1 MLKGADRSI
10 FLHHVVEQL
19 KSEGYAII
27 RGFLSPAEIAAVSV
41 EADRIY
47 AEGLKH
53 HATYRDRNLLFEVL
67 NDPKAK
73 RRVVL
78 QAHWTAWISPLMEEM
93 RRSRHF
99 YAVLE
104 PLLGRDIKQITHQV
118 HWKPPGAK
126 YTSYR
131 FHQDAR
137 FREGNAKD
145 FGYLQSTVTTGLA
158 IDRQTV
164 ENGALRVIP
173 KSHRLGY
180 LGLSDDGP
188 IMVGQTQDEELRRAG
203 LDPSSIVTCEME
215 PGDLLL
221 WTLFTVHGSAP
232 NVSDYDRRFMIN
244 SYVRASDSDRGEW
257 AFRGGVSTPLGRE
270 PQICKYEQLHERP
283 GPFYVESDWTEEAGS
298 AALRNA
304 AALSDSARPS
314 EASK

>member
-1 MLKGADRSI
+1 V
-10 FLHHVVEQL
+10 HYVVEQL
-19 KSEGYAII
+19 ESEGYAII
-27 RGFLSPAEIAAVSV
+27 RGFLSPAEIAAVSA

-47 AEGLKH
+47 TEGLKH

-93 RRSRHF
+93 RRSRHY

-104 PLLGRDIKQITHQV
+104 PFLGRDIKQISHQI

-137 FREGNAKD
+137 FREGSLKAFD
-145 FGYLQSTVTTGLA
+145 HLTSSVTTGLA
-158 IDRQTV
+158 IDRQTA
-164 ENGALRVIP
+164 ENGALRLFP
-173 KSHRLGY
+173 RSQRLGY

-188 IMVGQTQDEELRRAG
+188 IMVGETQDEELRRAG
-203 LDPSSIVTCEME
+203 LDPAAMITCEME

-232 NVSDYDRRFMIN
+232 NMSAYDRRFMIN
-244 SYVRASDSDRGEW
+244 SYVRANDSDRGEW
-257 AFRGGVSTPLGRE
+257 AFKDGQSKALGPE
-270 PQICKYEQLHERP
+270 PQICKYEQLRERP
-283 GPFYVESDWTEEAGS
+283 GPFYIESDWTEEAVGT
-298 AALRNA
+298 AAPA
-304 AALSDSARPS
+304 
-314 EASK
+314 